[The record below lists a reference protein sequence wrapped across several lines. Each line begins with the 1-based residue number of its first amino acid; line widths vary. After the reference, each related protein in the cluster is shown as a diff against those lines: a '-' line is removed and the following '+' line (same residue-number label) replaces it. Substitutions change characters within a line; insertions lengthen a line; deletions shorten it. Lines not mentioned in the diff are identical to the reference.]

1 VKLADITGKEKG
13 CMKSKIDEFETNRK
27 MKQNPRIV

>member
-13 CMKSKIDEFETNRK
+13 YLKSKIDETETNRK
-27 MKQNPRIV
+27 IKQNPRIV